1 MGMSVWNRAL
11 IIVDG
16 WLAGGGTLLTDSVTH
31 QAAGSP
37 FPSLSRISSS
47 AAGFWLG
54 VKLEWW
60 ENHRNAKGQKLIGKA
75 KVSAVRGRSR
85 EHLHA
90 IASASDHLNKQ
101 TVQNQSKNPTWTW
114 TCRSFPSAKARDAC
128 LCKTTSICLRI
139 TQANFCWPTVRLSM
153 PNLSG
158 SPVKWEWRI
167 KS

>member
-1 MGMSVWNRAL
+1 MSVWNSAL

-16 WLAGGGTLLTDSVTH
+16 WLAGGGTLLTDSVTP
-31 QAAGSP
+31 QTAGSP

-47 AAGFWLG
+47 AAGLWLG

-60 ENHRNAKGQKLIGKA
+60 ENHRNAKGRKLIGKA

-101 TVQNQSKNPTWTW
+101 TVQNQNQNQHGPEHVDLFHLLKQGM
-114 TCRSFPSAKARDAC
+114 RVYAKQHQSAGESRK
-128 LCKTTSICLRI
+128 L
-139 TQANFCWPTVRLSM
+139 TVGLLYGYPCQMFQVVPWSE
-153 PNLSG
+153 SD
-158 SPVKWEWRI
+158 V
-167 KS
+167 